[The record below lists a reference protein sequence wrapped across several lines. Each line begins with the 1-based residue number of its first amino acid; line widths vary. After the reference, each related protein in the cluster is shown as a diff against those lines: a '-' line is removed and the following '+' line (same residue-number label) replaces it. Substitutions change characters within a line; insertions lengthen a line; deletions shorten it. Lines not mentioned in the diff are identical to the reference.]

1 MKPWL
6 IFGAGH
12 GVGAHLLAL
21 ANQHA
26 DAAQNP
32 RPVTLLIRNP
42 QQAEELRSKGIT
54 VVCGDACA
62 PDSVHQACQLAG
74 PDAAVISTLGS
85 RSADYQGN
93 RLIID
98 TAEKL
103 GLKRMLLVTSIGCGD
118 SWPTLSPAARAAFGQ
133 AVREKSLAESWLQ
146 TSNLTYTLIRPG
158 GLLDQPATGNAV
170 CLQTEAHGLV
180 TREDVAIHLSQMI
193 EDPTTYH
200 QIYALVDPGLVR
212 RVKIN

>member
-26 DAAQNP
+26 NAPLNP
-32 RPVTLLIRNP
+32 RPVTLLIRHP
-42 QQAEELRSKGIT
+42 QQAEVLRSQGLT
-54 VVCGDACA
+54 VVCGDACD
-62 PDSVHQACQLAG
+62 PDAVLEACKLAG
-74 PDAAVISTLGS
+74 PEAAIISTLGS

-118 SWPTLSPAARAAFGQ
+118 SWPTLSPTARAAFGQ

-146 TSNLTYTLIRPG
+146 TSSLIYTLIRPG
-158 GLLDQPATGNAV
+158 GLLDKPATGNAIR
-170 CLQTEAHGLV
+170 LQAEAHGMI
-180 TREDVAIHLSQMI
+180 TREDVARHISQMI

-200 QIYALVDPGLVR
+200 QIYALIEPGLAR
-212 RVKIN
+212 

>member
-21 ANQHA
+21 ANQYA
-26 DAAQNP
+26 NAAQNP

-42 QQAEELRSKGIT
+42 QQAEELRSKGLT
-54 VVCGDACA
+54 VVCGDACD
-62 PDSVHQACQLAG
+62 PDSVYQACQLAG
-74 PDAAVISTLGS
+74 PDAAIISTLGS
-85 RSADYQGN
+85 RTADYQGN

-158 GLLDQPATGNAV
+158 GLLDKPATGNSI
-170 CLQTEAHGLV
+170 CLQAEAHGLV
-180 TREDVAIHLSQMI
+180 TREDVAIQLSQMI
-193 EDPTTYH
+193 EEPTTYH
-200 QIYALVDPGLVR
+200 QIYALIDPGLVR
-212 RVKIN
+212 

>member
-1 MKPWL
+1 
-6 IFGAGH
+6 
-12 GVGAHLLAL
+12 
-21 ANQHA
+21 
-26 DAAQNP
+26 
-32 RPVTLLIRNP
+32 
-42 QQAEELRSKGIT
+42 
-54 VVCGDACA
+54 
-62 PDSVHQACQLAG
+62 
-74 PDAAVISTLGS
+74 
-85 RSADYQGN
+85 
-93 RLIID
+93 
-98 TAEKL
+98 
-103 GLKRMLLVTSIGCGD
+103 MLLVTSIGCGD

-158 GLLDQPATGNAV
+158 GLLDQPATGKAI